1 MLCQAGQ
8 NGLHGLDLVMLICS
22 NLTPISRKT
31 DPGDFLLFER
41 NLYDQKWMPTEE
53 HIDVYAFYNELTE
66 RYTKSRAR
74 RSAVSE
80 RQINDTSA
88 GYRTRG
94 GGIRHFPQA
103 PEPVRTRSCLAI
115 GGGGMLAEM

>member
-1 MLCQAGQ
+1 M
-8 NGLHGLDLVMLICS
+8 HGLDLVMLICS

-66 RYTKSRAR
+66 RYAEVESEGIGRFRA
-74 RSAVSE
+74 AN
-80 RQINDTSA
+80 Q
-88 GYRTRG
+88 
-94 GGIRHFPQA
+94 
-103 PEPVRTRSCLAI
+103 
-115 GGGGMLAEM
+115 